1 MAINHAPIGAT
12 EYSPYMLNMGFHPSI
27 LPDALQPIT
36 ALLPEGPILIAEHFK
51 RLQYIR
57 DQAHS
62 ALKTALAQ
70 QRVQANRHR
79 ADFKFNVCDWVLFIP
94 HSTQRASFNLRD
106 SLSPL
111 AQGPFRIQAKLNDV
125 TYQLKFP
132 VGCLINPSFHVNRLI
147 PYRWATTGTEV
158 FPDYFD
164 PDTMIDPDE
173 FLTQNDTLND
183 DTSSVSTDRF
193 LTVNDALQDEPEVV
207 ASAPPR
213 PPTPPVPLTTHS
225 LPSPSMEWPDDDEP
239 VPLTALSNH
248 KHRHVRFHFP
258 PSIIPD
264 SLLSGE
270 PPDSFTLEDV
280 KLDPKIFQRAR
291 RELQFK
297 PSADMFASYK
307 HHQLPRYYSRMADTK
322 AAGIDAFQ
330 HNWNLEPT
338 PYVNPPWTLIPKVL
352 RKIIHDRVR
361 VMMVVPHWPSAD
373 WFPLFYRLT
382 EKSIRLTEPCYLD
395 DNGRLR
401 PAPSW
406 ATTIAIVNG
415 NREHTVRSYVTES

>member
-1 MAINHAPIGAT
+1 M
-12 EYSPYMLNMGFHPSI
+12 
-27 LPDALQPIT
+27 
-36 ALLPEGPILIAEHFK
+36 
-51 RLQYIR
+51 
-57 DQAHS
+57 
-62 ALKTALAQ
+62 
-70 QRVQANRHR
+70 
-79 ADFKFNVCDWVLFIP
+79 
-94 HSTQRASFNLRD
+94 
-106 SLSPL
+106 
-111 AQGPFRIQAKLNDV
+111 
-125 TYQLKFP
+125 
-132 VGCLINPSFHVNRLI
+132 
-147 PYRWATTGTEV
+147 
-158 FPDYFD
+158 
-164 PDTMIDPDE
+164 
-173 FLTQNDTLND
+173 
-183 DTSSVSTDRF
+183 
-193 LTVNDALQDEPEVV
+193 
-207 ASAPPR
+207 
-213 PPTPPVPLTTHS
+213 
-225 LPSPSMEWPDDDEP
+225 
-239 VPLTALSNH
+239 
-248 KHRHVRFHFP
+248 
-258 PSIIPD
+258 
-264 SLLSGE
+264 LSGE

-406 ATTIAIVNG
+406 ATIIAIVNG
-415 NREHTVRSYVTES
+415 NREHTVRSYVSES